1 MIAYLYSLIYVPLRF
16 IHALDMLQMMYTTTE
31 QKMRINGILSLCKK
45 RSYLDESNDHLIKG
59 IACLENVI
67 QILNQ
72 CGSR

>member
-16 IHALDMLQMMYTTTE
+16 THALDMLQMMYTTTE

-45 RSYLDESNDHLIKG
+45 RSYLDESNDLVKG

-72 CGSR
+72 FSSR